1 MDKAI
6 VVPGIIRF
14 DFNITNM
21 RLPRLSLDPNTQLL
35 KILDD
40 QFIFKVSEAS
50 IDMQCEYMYI
60 SDPPLFADIGNVE
73 FAALNSSV
81 MLNGR
86 TNFNNSLFNLTVVD
100 TSIDIDPFSLDFN
113 GISDIS
119 DVATRLV
126 NFMGNVIRGRIVSLS
141 KYKPAMYKFNHL
153 FN

>member
-21 RLPRLSLDPNTQLL
+21 RLPRLQLDPNTQLL

-141 KYKPAMYKFNHL
+141 KYKPAIYKFNHL

>member
-1 MDKAI
+1 
-6 VVPGIIRF
+6 
-14 DFNITNM
+14 
-21 RLPRLSLDPNTQLL
+21 
-35 KILDD
+35 
-40 QFIFKVSEAS
+40 
-50 IDMQCEYMYI
+50 MQCEYMYI

-141 KYKPAMYKFNHL
+141 KYKPAIYKFNHL
-153 FN
+153 FNQIVSIIPDEIDIPGPDIYTQGGISDQLKFIQNSYV

>member
-141 KYKPAMYKFNHL
+141 KYKPAIYKFNHL